1 MEVERAG
8 RRLLGW
14 GARRGRPGGWNNGPS
29 WDLDIFT
36 KESGRI
42 Y

>member
-1 MEVERAG
+1 MGG
-8 RRLLGW
+8 RGQ
-14 GARRGRPGGWNNGPS
+14 PGGWDNGPS